1 MSPEI
6 GKLLMGLGGILL
18 LAGLLVFL
26 FGDKLSW
33 LGNLPG
39 DLRFGQGN
47 TRVYI
52 PLATMI
58 ILSIVLTLVI
68 NLLRKLF

>member
-1 MSPEI
+1 MNPEI